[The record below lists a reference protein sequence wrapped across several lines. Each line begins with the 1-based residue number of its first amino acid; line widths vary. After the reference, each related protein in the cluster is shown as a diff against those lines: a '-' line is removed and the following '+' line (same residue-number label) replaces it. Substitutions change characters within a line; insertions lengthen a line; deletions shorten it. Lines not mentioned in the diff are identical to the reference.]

1 MKNTTTMYELLE
13 RFPFLSL
20 VRAGTEEYIGVVQN
34 CDTTVAAVYVYNHL
48 NCLEH
53 KELFLQ
59 LGDEWWWDSNRM
71 LPINIIIGERFKP
84 LSYSLATFNSKNFVI
99 VSGPSVSLNN
109 IITKRIKRRQIQLV
123 RKM

>member
-1 MKNTTTMYELLE
+1 MTTPQELLD

-20 VRAGTEEYIGVVQN
+20 CRCGTEEYIGIIQNYDTSVV
-34 CDTTVAAVYVYNHL
+34 AMYVYNHL
-48 NCLEH
+48 NCIED
-53 KELFLQ
+53 KELFLE

-71 LPINIIIGERFKP
+71 LPINLIIGDRFKP
-84 LSYSLATFNSKNFVI
+84 LSYCLSTFNAKNFTL

-123 RKM
+123 RKI

>member
-1 MKNTTTMYELLE
+1 MKNTTTIYELLE

-20 VRAGTEEYIGVVQN
+20 CRIGTEEYIGVVQN
-34 CDTTVAAVYVYNHL
+34 CDTTVATVYVYNNL

-59 LGDEWWWDSNRM
+59 LADEWWWDSNRM

-84 LSYSLATFNSKNFVI
+84 LSYSLATFNSKNFTI